1 MRRASTISISGLP
14 GMFSRI
20 SFKLALIIGLSLVGM
35 LVMGPIA
42 LYNMRAQMMADRQ
55 AKTQHMVDVGYGILT
70 HFQKLESDGKMSKV
84 DAQAAAM
91 NAIRGLRYDKVE
103 YFWINDMSPKM
114 VMHPIKPELDGKEL
128 GEMKDPAG
136 NRLFVGFVDVVK
148 KDGAGFYSY
157 LWPKPGFEQPVGK
170 ISYVKGFAPWGWI
183 IGTGI
188 YLDDVDAIF
197 RQNAM
202 LFGIMALIVVA
213 LVLLA
218 SVIISRS
225 ITKPLNVITGLT
237 ARLAAGDQAFE
248 VPYTARK
255 DEIGALAKSLGVFK
269 DNAAAVAKL
278 HAEQA
283 EIKQHA
289 DAEKRRTMVE
299 FAGKFE
305 ASVQAVVREVIAD
318 AGDMREA
325 AQSMSH
331 TASSASDRSKV
342 VADACQEASEN
353 VQTVA
358 SAAEELS
365 ASIAEIGQ
373 RVTQAAQ
380 VADKAAGDG
389 QRTNRSV
396 EGLAAAADKIGEV
409 IDLINNIASQT
420 NLLALNATIEAARA
434 GEAGKGF
441 AVVASEVKSLASQ
454 TAKATEEISAQITA
468 IQNETKHVVENIQG
482 ICVTILQVN
491 EISSSIA
498 AAVGEQGAATQE
510 IAASVQRAASG
521 TNAVSQNITSVT
533 SATNQTGEVA
543 HVVLQSSD
551 KLAGKLQVLQREVS
565 EFVAGL
571 RAA

>member
-1 MRRASTISISGLP
+1 ML
-14 GMFSRI
+14 SRI
-20 SFKLALIIGLSLVGM
+20 SFKLALIIGISLAGM

-42 LYNMRAQMMADRQ
+42 LYTMRAQMMTDRQ
-55 AKTQHMVDVGYGILT
+55 AKTQHMVDIGYGILA
-70 HFQKLESDGKMSKV
+70 HYQKLESDGKMSKA

-91 NAIRGLRYDKVE
+91 NEIRSLRYDKVE

-114 VMHPIKPELDGKEL
+114 IMHPIKPELDGKDL
-128 GEMKDPAG
+128 GEMKDPSG
-136 NRLFVGFVDVVK
+136 NRLFIGFVDVVK
-148 KDGAGFYSY
+148 SQGAGFYSY
-157 LWPKPGFEQPVGK
+157 LWPKPGFEKPVPK

-188 YLDDVDAIF
+188 YLDDVAAIF
-197 RQNAM
+197 QQNAM
-202 LFGIMALIVVA
+202 MFGIMALIVFAV
-213 LVLLA
+213 VLLA
-218 SVIISRS
+218 SIIISRS
-225 ITKPLNVITGLT
+225 VAKPLHVITDLT
-237 ARLAAGDQAFE
+237 GRLAAGDQAFE

-255 DEIGALAKSLGVFK
+255 DEIGGLAKALSVFK
-269 DNAAAVAKL
+269 DNAGAMAKM

-283 EIKQHA
+283 EMKHQA
-289 DAEKRRTMVE
+289 DAEKRRTMMD

-325 AQSMSH
+325 AQTMSQ
-331 TASSASDRSKV
+331 TAGSASDRSRV
-342 VADACQEASEN
+342 VANACQEASEN

-365 ASIAEIGQ
+365 TSIAEIGQ

-389 QRTNRSV
+389 QRTNLAV

-409 IDLINNIASQT
+409 INLINNIASQT

-454 TAKATEEISAQITA
+454 TAKATDEISAQITA
-468 IQNETKHVVENIQG
+468 IQTETKQVVENIQG
-482 ICVTILQVN
+482 ICATILQVN

-498 AAVGEQGAATQE
+498 AAVAEQGAATQE
-510 IAASVQRAASG
+510 IAGSVQRAASG
-521 TNAVSQNITSVT
+521 TNQVSQNITSVT
-533 SATNQTGEVA
+533 TATTQTGEVA
-543 HVVLQSSD
+543 QVVLQSSE

-565 EFVAGL
+565 EFVTGL

>member
-1 MRRASTISISGLP
+1 
-14 GMFSRI
+14 MFSRI
-20 SFKLALIIGLSLVGM
+20 SFRLALIIGISLAGM

-42 LYNMRAQMMADRQ
+42 LYTMRAQMMTDRQ
-55 AKTQHMVDVGYGILT
+55 AKTQQMIDIGYGILA
-70 HFQKLESDGKMSKV
+70 HYQKLESDGKMSKA

-91 NAIRGLRYDKVE
+91 NEIRSLRYDKVE

-114 VMHPIKPELDGKEL
+114 IMHPIKPELDGKDL
-128 GEMKDPAG
+128 GEMKDPSG
-136 NRLFVGFVDVVK
+136 NRLFIGFVDVVK
-148 KDGAGFYSY
+148 SQGAGFYSY
-157 LWPKPGFEQPVGK
+157 LWPKPGFEQPVSK

-202 LFGIMALIVVA
+202 MFGVMALIVFAV
-213 LVLLA
+213 VLLA
-218 SVIISRS
+218 SIIISRS
-225 ITKPLNVITGLT
+225 VAKPLHVITDLT
-237 ARLAAGDQAFE
+237 GRLAAGDQAFE

-255 DEIGALAKSLGVFK
+255 DEIGGLAKALSVFK
-269 DNAAAVAKL
+269 DNAGAMAKM

-283 EIKQHA
+283 EMKQQA
-289 DAEKRRTMVE
+289 DAEKRRTMME

-318 AGDMREA
+318 AGDMRQA
-325 AQSMSH
+325 SQSMSQ
-331 TASSASDRSKV
+331 TEGSASDRSKV
-342 VADACQEASEN
+342 VANACQEASEN

-389 QRTNRSV
+389 QRTNRAV

-409 IDLINNIASQT
+409 INLINNIASQT

-468 IQNETKHVVENIQG
+468 IQTETKQVVENIQG
-482 ICVTILQVN
+482 ICATILQVN

-498 AAVGEQGAATQE
+498 AAVAEQGAATQE
-510 IAASVQRAASG
+510 IAGSVQRAASG
-521 TNAVSQNITSVT
+521 TNQVTQNITSVT
-533 SATNQTGEVA
+533 TATTQTGEVA
-543 HVVLQSSD
+543 QVVLQSSE

-565 EFVAGL
+565 EFITGL

>member
-1 MRRASTISISGLP
+1 
-14 GMFSRI
+14 MFSRI
-20 SFKLALIIGLSLVGM
+20 SFKLALIIGISLAGM

-42 LYNMRAQMMADRQ
+42 LYTMRAQMMTDRQ
-55 AKTQHMVDVGYGILT
+55 AKTQQMIDIGYGILA
-70 HFQKLESDGKMSKV
+70 HYQKLEGDGKMSRA

-91 NAIRGLRYDKVE
+91 AEIKGLRYDKVE
-103 YFWINDMSPKM
+103 YFWINDMTPKM
-114 VMHPIKPELDGKEL
+114 VMHPIKPELDGKDL

-136 NRLFVGFVDVVK
+136 NRLFMGFVDVVK
-148 KDGAGFYSY
+148 SQGAGFYSY
-157 LWPKPGFEQPVGK
+157 LWPKPGFEQPVSK

-188 YLDDVDAIF
+188 YLDDVAAIF

-202 LFGIMALIVVA
+202 MFGIMALIVFAV
-213 LVLLA
+213 VLLA
-218 SVIISRS
+218 SIIISRS
-225 ITKPLNVITGLT
+225 VAKPLHVITDLT
-237 ARLAAGDQAFE
+237 GRLAAGDQAFE

-255 DEIGALAKSLGVFK
+255 DEIGGLAKALSVFK
-269 DNAAAVAKL
+269 DNAGAVAKM
-278 HAEQA
+278 HAEQV
-283 EIKQHA
+283 EMKQQA
-289 DAEKRRTMVE
+289 DAEKRRTMME

-318 AGDMREA
+318 AGAMREA
-325 AQSMSH
+325 SQSMSQ
-331 TASSASDRSKV
+331 TAGSASDRSKA
-342 VADACQEASEN
+342 VANACQEASEN

-389 QRTNRSV
+389 QRTNHAV

-468 IQNETKHVVENIQG
+468 IQTETKQVVENIQG
-482 ICVTILQVN
+482 ICATILQVN

-498 AAVGEQGAATQE
+498 AAVAEQGAATQE
-510 IAASVQRAASG
+510 IAGSVQRAAAG
-521 TNAVSQNITSVT
+521 TNQVSQNITSVT
-533 SATNQTGEVA
+533 TATTQTGEVA
-543 HVVLQSSD
+543 QVVLQSSE
-551 KLAGKLQVLQREVS
+551 KLAGKLQILQREVS

>member
-1 MRRASTISISGLP
+1 
-14 GMFSRI
+14 MFSRI
-20 SFKLALIIGLSLVGM
+20 SFKLALIIGISLAGM

-42 LYNMRAQMMADRQ
+42 LYEMRAQMMTDRQ
-55 AKTQHMVDVGYGILT
+55 VKTQQMIDIGYGILA
-70 HFQKLESDGKMSKV
+70 HYHKLEGDGKMSKA

-91 NAIRGLRYDKVE
+91 AEIKGLRYDKVE
-103 YFWINDMSPKM
+103 YFWINDMTPKM
-114 VMHPIKPELDGKEL
+114 VMHPIKPELDGKDLSEN
-128 GEMKDPAG
+128 KDPSG
-136 NRLFVGFVDVVK
+136 NRLFIGFVEVVK

-157 LWPKPGFEQPVGK
+157 LWPKPGFEQPVPK

-188 YLDDVDAIF
+188 YLDDVAAIF
-197 RQNAM
+197 RQTAM
-202 LFGIMALIVVA
+202 MFGIMALIVFAV
-213 LVLLA
+213 VLLA
-218 SVIISRS
+218 SIIISRS
-225 ITKPLNVITGLT
+225 VTKPLNVITDLT
-237 ARLAAGDQAFE
+237 GRLAAGDQAFD
-248 VPYTARK
+248 VPYTSRK
-255 DEIGALAKSLGVFK
+255 DEIGGLAKALSVFK
-269 DNAAAVAKL
+269 DNAGAMAKM

-283 EIKQHA
+283 EMKHQA
-289 DAEKRRTMVE
+289 DAEKRRTMME

-305 ASVQAVVREVIAD
+305 ASVQAVVGEVITD

-325 AQSMSH
+325 AQSMSETAG
-331 TASSASDRSKV
+331 TASGRSKV

-365 ASIAEIGQ
+365 TSIAEIGQ
-373 RVTQAAQ
+373 RVAQAAQ
-380 VADKAAGDG
+380 VADKAASDG
-389 QRTNRSV
+389 QRTNKAV

-409 IDLINNIASQT
+409 INLINNIASQT

-454 TAKATEEISAQITA
+454 TAKATEEISAQINS
-468 IQNETKHVVENIQG
+468 IQTETKQVVENIQG
-482 ICVTILQVN
+482 ICATILQVN

-498 AAVGEQGAATQE
+498 AAVGQQGAATQE

-533 SATNQTGEVA
+533 SATTQTGEVA
-543 HVVLQSSD
+543 HVVLQSSE

>member
-1 MRRASTISISGLP
+1 
-14 GMFSRI
+14 MFSRI

-55 AKTQHMVDVGYGILT
+55 AKTQHMVDVGYGILA
-70 HFQKLESDGKMSKV
+70 HYQKLESDGKLSKA

-91 NAIRGLRYDKVE
+91 NEIRGLRYDKVE

-114 VMHPIKPELDGKEL
+114 VMHPIKPELDGKDL

-148 KDGAGFYSY
+148 SQGAGFYAY
-157 LWPKPGFEQPVGK
+157 LWPKPGFEQPVSK

-197 RQNAM
+197 RHNAM

-213 LVLLA
+213 VVLLA

-225 ITKPLNVITGLT
+225 ITRPLNVITDLT

-255 DEIGALAKSLGVFK
+255 DEIGGLAKSLGVFK
-269 DNAAAVAKL
+269 DNAAAMAKM
-278 HAEQA
+278 HAEQT
-283 EIKQHA
+283 EMKQQA
-289 DAEKRRTMVE
+289 DSEKRRTMME
-299 FAGKFE
+299 FAGRFE
-305 ASVQAVVREVIAD
+305 ASVQAVVGEVIAD

-325 AQSMSH
+325 AQSMSQ
-331 TASSASDRSKV
+331 TAGSASDRSRV
-342 VADACQEASEN
+342 VANACQEASEN

-365 ASIAEIGQ
+365 ASIAEIGE

-389 QRTNRSV
+389 QRTNQAV

-409 IDLINNIASQT
+409 INLINNIASQT

-468 IQNETKHVVENIQG
+468 IQTETKQVVDNIQG
-482 ICVTILQVN
+482 ICATILQVN

-533 SATNQTGEVA
+533 SATTQTGEVA
-543 HVVLQSSD
+543 QVVLQSSD